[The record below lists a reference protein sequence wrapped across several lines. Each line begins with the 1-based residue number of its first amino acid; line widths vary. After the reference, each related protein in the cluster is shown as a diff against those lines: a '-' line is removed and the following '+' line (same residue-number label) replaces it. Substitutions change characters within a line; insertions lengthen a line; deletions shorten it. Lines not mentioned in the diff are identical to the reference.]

1 MTTEARKEART
12 ANRRLAKVAVQFS
25 ASTFVVKIATFAKRQ
40 TVMCKLMYKQTFA
53 KYKMLIP
60 LLILIGLSTLTLLKG
75 FSGQIEV
82 NGSYYD
88 FVLSIKNY
96 AAFTALIIN
105 IIIFS
110 FFRKYFKYTF
120 SITILLGLFSLINY
134 NSTDTKWILRLGSL
148 EVGFQPTSFLI
159 GLLTIGLNLKLI
171 KSFLDSLND
180 EKSERNLIDNQ
191 RIFDEHVDKFKDIYA
206 NYSTEDL
213 QNIISNNRH
222 VDSALEAARQI
233 INNRDLG
240 SI

>member
-1 MTTEARKEART
+1 M
-12 ANRRLAKVAVQFS
+12 N
-25 ASTFVVKIATFAKRQ
+25 
-40 TVMCKLMYKQTFA
+40 KQSFD

-60 LLILIGLSTLTLLKG
+60 LFILIGLSILTLLKG

-96 AAFTALIIN
+96 GAFTALIIN

-134 NSTDTKWILRLGSL
+134 TSTDTKWILSLGSL
-148 EVGFQPTSFLI
+148 EVGFQPTSFFI
-159 GLLTIGLNLKLI
+159 GLLTLGLNLKLI

-180 EKSERNLIDNQ
+180 EKSEQNLIENQ
-191 RIFDEHVDKFKDIYA
+191 RIFDEHVAKFKNTYA

-213 QNIISNNRH
+213 KNIISNNRH

-233 INNRDLG
+233 INNRDSD

>member
-1 MTTEARKEART
+1 M
-12 ANRRLAKVAVQFS
+12 N
-25 ASTFVVKIATFAKRQ
+25 
-40 TVMCKLMYKQTFA
+40 KQSFD

-60 LLILIGLSTLTLLKG
+60 LFILIGLSILTLLKG

-96 AAFTALIIN
+96 GAFTALIIN

-134 NSTDTKWILRLGSL
+134 TSTDTKWILSLGSL
-148 EVGFQPTSFLI
+148 EVGFQPTSFFI
-159 GLLTIGLNLKLI
+159 GLLTLGLNLKLI

-180 EKSERNLIDNQ
+180 EKSEQNLIENQ
-191 RIFDEHVDKFKDIYA
+191 RIFDEHVAKFKNTYA
-206 NYSTEDL
+206 NYSAEDL
-213 QNIISNNRH
+213 KNIISNNRH

-233 INNRDLG
+233 INNRDSD